1 MVDKEHTLPH
11 SKLVLEEE
19 GWQGGLGATPQGW
32 QRGEQVVNWILLPF
46 AGLGCPALVVS
57 TTCPSAISETSY
69 LAKGSAC
76 LKELPHFF
84 FSLLALF

>member
-32 QRGEQVVNWILLPF
+32 QGGEQVVNWTLLPF

-57 TTCPSAISETSY
+57 TTCPSAISKPATWQK
-69 LAKGSAC
+69 AV
-76 LKELPHFF
+76 PV
-84 FSLLALF
+84 